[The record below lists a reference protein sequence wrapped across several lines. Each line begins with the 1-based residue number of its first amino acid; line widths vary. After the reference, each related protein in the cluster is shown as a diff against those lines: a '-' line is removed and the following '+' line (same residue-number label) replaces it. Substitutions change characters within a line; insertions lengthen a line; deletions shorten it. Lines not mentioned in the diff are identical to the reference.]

1 MQQEIK
7 IMANK
12 NVSSLLILLAIL
24 LLVAACAGLQ
34 SSYTLPVQHPGAAEL
49 GAAPKLCMDCHK
61 AGGAVP
67 YQRYV
72 HTADFG
78 QNHRAEAYQGEAIC
92 AMCHQTSF
100 CNDCHAT
107 RIELKPSLKNQ
118 SETYRSSPHRG
129 DYLSR
134 HRIDGRIDPTS
145 CFRCHGNPK
154 AAQTCVRCH
163 G

>member
-1 MQQEIK
+1 
-7 IMANK
+7 MANK
-12 NVSSLLILLAIL
+12 SIISFLTLLAIL

-34 SSYTLPVQHPGAAEL
+34 SSYVPPATHPGAADL
-49 GAAPKLCMDCHK
+49 GEQPKVCTNCHD
-61 AGGAVP
+61 ARGEFVAYG
-67 YQRYV
+67 RFV

-78 QNHRAEAYQGEAIC
+78 MNHRAQAYQGEAVC

-118 SETYRSSPHRG
+118 SETYRTMPHRG

-134 HRIDGRIDPTS
+134 HRIDGRLDPTS

-154 AAQTCVRCH
+154 SAKTCVSCH

>member
-1 MQQEIK
+1 
-7 IMANK
+7 MANK
-12 NVSSLLILLAIL
+12 RLLFLLTLLAVA
-24 LLVAACAGLQ
+24 LLVAACAGFKGG
-34 SSYTLPVQHPGAAEL
+34 YILPARHLSEADL
-49 GAAPKLCMDCHK
+49 GEKPKVCTNCHEQRNEYI
-61 AGGAVP
+61 VFE
-67 YQRYV
+67 RYV
-72 HTADFG
+72 HTPFFG
-78 QNHRAEAYQGEAIC
+78 ANHRAEAYQGEAVC

-107 RIELKPSLKNQ
+107 RVELKPSIKNQ
-118 SETYRSSPHRG
+118 TETYRTLPHRG

-154 AAQTCVRCH
+154 AAMTCARCH